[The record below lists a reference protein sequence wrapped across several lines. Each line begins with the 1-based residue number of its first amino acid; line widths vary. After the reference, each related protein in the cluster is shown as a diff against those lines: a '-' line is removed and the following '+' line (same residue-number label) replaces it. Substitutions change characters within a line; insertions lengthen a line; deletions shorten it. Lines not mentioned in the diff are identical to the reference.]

1 MTIQKMTKL
10 ETINMKNLIKELKE
24 RWVAETPYFWKRVM
38 SFSIAIGSS
47 AVAVIGAEK
56 LFDLQNYGVP
66 QIIFTVAGYIIV
78 AAAAAGLLAKI
89 TKTDTTDAINDNKRS
104 RYDKHRHCDG
114 CDEYD
119 A

>member
-1 MTIQKMTKL
+1 MTKYK
-10 ETINMKNLIKELKE
+10 IGNMKNWIKELKE
-24 RWVAETPYFWKRVM
+24 RWAAETPDFWKRIM
-38 SFSIAIGSS
+38 SLSIAVGSS

-89 TKTDTTDAINDNKRS
+89 TKTDTTDVINDDKHS
-104 RYDKHRHCDG
+104 RYDKHKHCDE

>member
-1 MTIQKMTKL
+1 
-10 ETINMKNLIKELKE
+10 
-24 RWVAETPYFWKRVM
+24 M
-38 SFSIAIGSS
+38 SFSMTIGSS
-47 AVAVIGAEK
+47 ELAVIGAEK

-89 TKTDTTDAINDNKRS
+89 TKTDTIDTINDNRRS
-104 RYDKHRHCDG
+104 RYDKHEHCDG